1 MSKRWTRVGL
11 LGLAIFV
18 INGISRFVT
27 WKLDIADESEQLRLG
42 LIAVGFA
49 ALLLVVAS
57 IWWAI
62 RYPFG
67 RLFADVAA
75 AVGIG
80 ALLSLLIGPFLG
92 GSKPFADGL
101 DFFVGQMLLFLAIA
115 ALGVF
120 IGFVLAVALGKDW
133 KSRGLKSYSERIAR
147 RRHKQLGH
155 TIR

>member
-1 MSKRWTRVGL
+1 MARWVRVSL
-11 LGLAIFV
+11 LALAIFLV
-18 INGISRFVT
+18 NGISRFVT
-27 WKLDIADESEQLRLG
+27 WKFDIVDEAEQLRLG
-42 LIAVGFA
+42 IIAVSFV
-49 ALLLVVAS
+49 ALMLVGVS

-67 RLFADVAA
+67 RLFADIGA

-101 DFFVGQMLLFLAIA
+101 DFFVGQFLLFLAIA

-120 IGFVLAVALGKDW
+120 VGFVSVVALGKDW
-133 KSRGLKSYSERIAR
+133 KSRGLKNYSERMAR
-147 RRHKQLGH
+147 RQHKRVGH
-155 TIR
+155 SSR